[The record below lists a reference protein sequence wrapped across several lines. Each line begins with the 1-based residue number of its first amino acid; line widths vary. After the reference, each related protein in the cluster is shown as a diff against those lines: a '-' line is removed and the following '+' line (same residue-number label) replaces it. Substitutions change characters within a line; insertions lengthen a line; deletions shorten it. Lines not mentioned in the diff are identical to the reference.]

1 MFKKIVL
8 AVALIALPVLGA
20 MAQQKFAHV
29 NPQAIIV
36 EMAEYKKAVADIE
49 TMQKNYQDELQRTEE
64 EFNKKYQELV
74 AQQDSLPRN
83 ILERRQKEVQD
94 MYQRQQQF
102 QQDPGFIHV
111 GLASGTPCAQDM
123 HPDLL
128 AGIAAEHAAALDERG
143 FRAGTGAGQCGTD
156 ARHAAADHS
165 NVEFCLPGSNHD
177 ASPFRFALSFCD
189 AARYDRPKTGHGARR
204 RHGAS

>member
-20 MAQQKFAHV
+20 MAQQKCAHV

-49 TMQKNYQDELQRTEE
+49 AMQKNYQDELQRTEE

-74 AQQDSLPRN
+74 AQQDSLPRI

-102 QQDPGFIHV
+102 QQEAAQSLQQAQQEAMTPIQEKVLKAVQEIADAEGYAYVFDVTGIVAV
-111 GLASGTPCAQDM
+111 GPQSVD
-123 HPDLL
+123 
-128 AGIAAEHAAALDERG
+128 I
-143 FRAGTGAGQCGTD
+143 TD
-156 ARHAAADHS
+156 KVKAK
-165 NVEFCLPGSNHD
+165 VGV
-177 ASPFRFALSFCD
+177 
-189 AARYDRPKTGHGARR
+189 K
-204 RHGAS
+204 

>member
-49 TMQKNYQDELQRTEE
+49 AMQKNYQDELQRTEE

-83 ILERRQKEVQD
+83 ILEPAAVPAGGSTVTAAGSAGS
-94 MYQRQQQF
+94 Y
-102 QQDPGFIHV
+102 DPY
-111 GLASGTPCAQDM
+111 SGK
-123 HPDLL
+123 
-128 AGIAAEHAAALDERG
+128 GAEG
-143 FRAGTGAGQCGTD
+143 CTGNC
-156 ARHAAADHS
+156 
-165 NVEFCLPGSNHD
+165 
-177 ASPFRFALSFCD
+177 
-189 AARYDRPKTGHGARR
+189 
-204 RHGAS
+204 